1 MWLSNSANNS
11 YGTLLQGVVWPHNL
25 AKLENSQGIPTKY
38 HMLKKILL
46 SPWTALFTLTLILG
60 IRFIDPSFV
69 ESVRLRYFD
78 QLVLS
83 QPSQDV
89 PVHTVNIDEAALD
102 KYGQFPFPR
111 ATYGKIIQ
119 EIYDHG
125 AGLVVFNVMMP
136 EADRFNQDAQ
146 LAHVMEVLPTVLP
159 EVASTKGKNKTF
171 GTTAQAIGLPPEGR
185 LVEYP
190 GIIANVPILQE
201 RAKGVGV
208 VNTFPEI
215 DGVVRRMPLVIL
227 SQNTI
232 HPSLALET
240 MRVAA
245 KDPKFQIKIGDT
257 GVEALRVPKVG
268 KIPTDNLSRVWIDW
282 SATPSEH
289 SLSSL
294 PDNFDGGIVIV
305 GLSAAGLVT
314 PVSTAKGEVWP
325 QYMQGALL
333 GTMITGTTIQRPS
346 NADDLEIVALL
357 VAGLLLLFLTRWT
370 YVGLA
375 TTVVLGV
382 GGVCASMYAYANFH
396 YLFDATAFTV
406 GVVLVALHAYGIKF
420 VSEFLQ
426 KSAIKKQFGS
436 YVNPVIVERLQ
447 KDPSFIKLGGEKKDL
462 TIIMSDMRNFTG
474 LGETYG
480 DDVVAF
486 TNTMNRYMTAI
497 AEPILRNNGC
507 LIKFIGDAS
516 LHVHGAPIQ
525 EEQDPDHAHAAVR
538 TGLEMIHA
546 VDLFNVELEE
556 EGKPRVGMG
565 LGINT
570 GPTLIGNI
578 GSKDR
583 FGYDVLGDSVSLTAR
598 LESQTKNYGQKIIIS
613 ESTEKR
619 VSDIYFTIPLDC
631 IAVKGKTV
639 GVNIFT
645 VFYMPDET
653 VTEAW
658 HSAREHHE
666 LMLQY
671 YREQQWD
678 KAITLCQELVGSF
691 DSNMDYYYEKWIE
704 RIADMRTRDLPA
716 DWDGTYRATSK

>member
-1 MWLSNSANNS
+1 M
-11 YGTLLQGVVWPHNL
+11 
-25 AKLENSQGIPTKY
+25 
-38 HMLKKILL
+38 KKILL
-46 SPWTALFTLTLILG
+46 SPWLAVVTLVLMLG
-60 IRFIDPSFV
+60 IRFVDPSFV

-78 QLVLS
+78 QLVTS
-83 QPSQDV
+83 QPAVDI

-111 ATYGKIIQ
+111 AIYGQIITDL
-119 EIYDHG
+119 YNRG
-125 AGLVVFNVMMP
+125 AGLVVFNVLMP

-146 LAHVMEVLPTVLP
+146 LAKVLEQFPVVLP
-159 EVASTKGKNKTF
+159 ELGGMKGKNTPSKSV
-171 GTTAQAIGLPPEGR
+171 AQVIGADPSGAI
-185 LVEYP
+185 VEYP
-190 GIIANVPILQE
+190 GIIANVSAVTQ
-201 RAKGVGV
+201 AAAGVGI
-208 VNTFPEI
+208 VNTFSEI
-215 DGVVRRMPLVIL
+215 DGVVRRMPLVII
-227 SQNTI
+227 SESVV

-240 MRVAA
+240 LRVAS
-245 KDPKFQIKIGDT
+245 KDPKFQIKIGDM
-257 GVEALRVPKVG
+257 GVEALRVPTFG
-268 KIPTDNLSRVWIDW
+268 KIETDALSRVWIDW
-282 SATPSEH
+282 SKTPREH
-289 SLSSL
+289 SLVDL
-294 PDNFDGGIVIV
+294 PKDFNGEIVIV
-305 GLSAAGLVT
+305 GLSAAGLVN
-314 PVSTAKGEVWP
+314 PVATARGGVWP
-325 QYMQGALL
+325 QYMQASLL
-333 GTMITGTTIQRPS
+333 GTMISGTSIKRPEW
-346 NADDLEIVALL
+346 ADDAELIAVL
-357 VAGLLLLFLTRWT
+357 VAGLLVLFLSRWT
-370 YVGLA
+370 YAFIPVIIFLGSSHFAVAYLYETFRILLDTTWFIVA
-375 TTVVLGV
+375 TT
-382 GGVCASMYAYANFH
+382 
-396 YLFDATAFTV
+396 
-406 GVVLVALHAYGIKF
+406 LVYVHAYSVKF
-420 VSEFLQ
+420 LSEYLQ

-525 EEQDPDHAHAAVR
+525 EEQDPDHAHAAIR

-546 VDLFNVELEE
+546 VDLFNIELEE

-565 LGINT
+565 LGVNT

-583 FGYDVLGDSVSLTAR
+583 FAYDVLGDSVSLTAR

-613 ESTEKR
+613 ESTKNR

-631 IAVKGKTV
+631 IAVKGKTI

-645 VFYMPDET
+645 VHYMPDES
-653 VTEAW
+653 VSKAW
-658 HSAREHHE
+658 NSAREHHE

-671 YREQQWD
+671 YREQEWD
-678 KAITLCQELVGSF
+678 KAITLCRDLIGSF
-691 DSNMDYYYEKWIE
+691 DSNMDQYYEIWIE